1 MEKLQITLEA
11 ARVNAGMT
19 QKEVAMAMNVDRT
32 TVIRWEKAK
41 KIPNYD
47 ESEKLEI
54 DVFSAAVDFELL
66 EDSLERELA
75 KSEKIAD
82 YLGVPIEKLLE

>member
-1 MEKLQITLEA
+1 MEKIQITLEA

-47 ESEKLEI
+47 ESEKL
-54 DVFSAAVDFELL
+54 AELYQIPL
-66 EDSLERELA
+66 DNIFLERNLA
-75 KSEKIAD
+75 KSENIFNKAHPKNP
-82 YLGVPIEKLLE
+82 VPVLLEFS

>member
-47 ESEKLEI
+47 ESEKL
-54 DVFSAAVDFELL
+54 AELYRIPL
-66 EDSLERELA
+66 DNIFFGKKTR
-75 KSEKIAD
+75 
-82 YLGVPIEKLLE
+82 

>member
-19 QKEVAMAMNVDRT
+19 QKEVATAMNVDRT

-47 ESEKLEI
+47 ESEKL
-54 DVFSAAVDFELL
+54 
-66 EDSLERELA
+66 A
-75 KSEKIAD
+75 KLYRIPLDNIFFGKRTR
-82 YLGVPIEKLLE
+82 